1 MLYQSSEFNKQFS
14 EIYVSFVQILKPK
27 MKDFYKVQESIK
39 DKTNLMMI
47 LDSGKSLNANT
58 FPCIY
63 FYI

>member
-58 FPCIY
+58 FPYIY